1 MNAKEEFIKHIGEI
15 GGLGEWRRS
24 VLCARITFNEG
35 DDSFDNDLTT
45 GWDKEDWSLF
55 LKSIDHVYDNGY
67 GGQNLFGR
75 IWYSDGTWSERE
87 EYDGSEWWEHNYC
100 PSIPAEL
107 DRKDKVREQ
116 KLNQIL

>member
-1 MNAKEEFIKHIGEI
+1 MTLKKQRGYYSSDKVK
-15 GGLGEWRRS
+15 RR
-24 VLCARITFNEG
+24 RGT
-35 DDSFDNDLTT
+35 DNDLTT

-55 LKSIDHVYDNGY
+55 LKSIDRVYDNGY